1 MHHGH
6 LEQGLERRRDR
17 TAWIVDRML
26 KASGFFDKRKRDC
39 PFCHHYIYIYL
50 SPFSKGDDTII
61 LPFEKYFIA
70 KEPAVCKSSRIS
82 SNLISLG

>member
-1 MHHGH
+1 M
-6 LEQGLERRRDR
+6 
-17 TAWIVDRML
+17 
-26 KASGFFDKRKRDC
+26 
-39 PFCHHYIYIYL
+39 

-70 KEPAVCKSSRIS
+70 KEPAICKSSRIS